1 LRFNRDKLQEN
12 SMRILASVVSIALL
26 ATPLVAAQA
35 GETASVSETPSV
47 KPQFSTK
54 MSPIGVLFENEA
66 AKAIVAKHLPDLMR
80 SDDIAD
86 RASGMT
92 LWELREALQAYAP
105 DLLSDEKLAEIDVEL
120 AKLPPQD

>member
-1 LRFNRDKLQEN
+1 MHK
-12 SMRILASVVSIALL
+12 LASVVSIALL
-26 ATPLVAAQA
+26 VTPVVAVQA
-35 GETASVSETPSV
+35 GETAAVGEAAEAV

-105 DLLSDEKLAEIDVEL
+105 DLLSDEKLAAIDVDL